1 MCILLEMII
10 PPTNALIK
18 VVSEVDIMIKRFK
31 VEPLVISFVIV
42 IDVVALIY
50 SQLFSIICSE
60 ES

>member
-1 MCILLEMII
+1 MCILLEVII

-18 VVSEVDIMIKRFK
+18 IVGEVDIMIKRFQ

-42 IDVVALIY
+42 VDVVALIY
-50 SQLFSIICSE
+50 SQLFSSGCSV

>member
-18 VVSEVDIMIKRFK
+18 VVGEVNLMIKRFK

>member
-1 MCILLEMII
+1 MCILLEVII

-18 VVSEVDIMIKRFK
+18 IVGEVDIMIKRFQ

-42 IDVVALIY
+42 VDVVALIY
-50 SQLFSIICSE
+50 SQLFSIVCSE

>member
-1 MCILLEMII
+1 MII

-18 VVSEVDIMIKRFK
+18 VVGEVNLMIKRFK